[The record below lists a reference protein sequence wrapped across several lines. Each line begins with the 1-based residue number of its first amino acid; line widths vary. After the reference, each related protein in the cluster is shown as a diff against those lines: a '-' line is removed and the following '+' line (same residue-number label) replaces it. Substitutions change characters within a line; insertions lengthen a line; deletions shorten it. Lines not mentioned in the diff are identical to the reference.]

1 MTLIPIIGV
10 GVVVLCILAQFVM
23 YIIVLVKLFKEK
35 GALHGIL
42 GFFVGIYPFIWGWI
56 MHKQLKLTKIMLIWT
71 ILFILLPILGIMVAI
86 GVPLMAPDAK
96 ITKFKTSPPRVSQ
109 RPVRKRAPV
118 VAKRRVSKPAPKK
131 GIPKPTV
138 AEISAQKGIDYDREF
153 KRINEL
159 IKKDGKNAD
168 AFYNRGWLF
177 ASKGALNEA
186 LRDYN
191 RAIEIDKTQA
201 DIYYN
206 RGLLHVKMKRYDL
219 AVKDLDAAIMLNPND
234 PDAYSNR
241 GNINYQLGKNNLA
254 IQDYTRAIK
263 MRPDDPDLYQNRGI
277 VYLSVGEKDEAAADS
292 VKAGLLRKARAKKS
306 AGGSKN

>member
-1 MTLIPIIGV
+1 MTLIPIIGI
-10 GVVVLCILAQFVM
+10 GVVVLCFLAQLVM
-23 YIIVLVKLFKEK
+23 YIIVLIKLFKEK

-42 GFFVGIYPFIWGWI
+42 GLFVGIYTFIWGWI
-56 MHKQLKLTKIMLIWT
+56 VHKQLKLTKIMLIWT
-71 ILFILLPILGIMVAI
+71 ILLILSPILGIVVAI
-86 GVPLMAPDAK
+86 GVPLLVSDAK
-96 ITKFKTSPPRVSQ
+96 ITKLKSPPPRVTQ
-109 RPVRKRAPV
+109 
-118 VAKRRVSKPAPKK
+118 RRVARPAPKK
-131 GIPKPTV
+131 SAPQVAPKSTV
-138 AEISAQKGIDYDREF
+138 AKMPAQKVIDYDKEF
-153 KRINEL
+153 KRINAL
-159 IKKDGKNAD
+159 IKKDGKNSD

-219 AVKDLDAAIMLNPND
+219 AVKDLDAAIMLNPGD

-241 GNINYQLGKNNLA
+241 GNVNFQLGKNNLA

-263 MRPDDPDLYQNRGI
+263 MNPDDPDLYQNRGI

-306 AGGSKN
+306 AGGSMRLR